1 MEMIITI
8 IIWTLALYG
17 LFELVRSIIN
27 IFICTKLHTDGIYV
41 IVATK
46 NQENYIKGF
55 LRNLMFKLIYGKE
68 EMIKNIIVVDLN
80 STDKT
85 KDIVEKLQNEYN
97 EIKILNFKE
106 CKDLIENMKE
116 V

>member
-1 MEMIITI
+1 METFVTVL
-8 IIWTLALYG
+8 IWTLAFYG
-17 LFELVRSIIN
+17 LFEIVRSIIN
-27 IFICTKLHTDGIYV
+27 ICICTKLHTDGIYL

-46 NQENYIKGF
+46 NQENCIEGF

-68 EMIKNIIVVDLN
+68 EIIKNILVVDLN

-85 KDIVEKLQNEYN
+85 KDIIEKLQNDYS

-106 CKDLIENMKE
+106 CKELIENMKE

>member
-1 MEMIITI
+1 METFVTVL
-8 IIWTLALYG
+8 IWTLAFYG
-17 LFELVRSIIN
+17 LFEIVRSIIN
-27 IFICTKLHTDGIYV
+27 ICICTKLHTDGIYL

-46 NQENYIKGF
+46 NQENCIEGF

-68 EMIKNIIVVDLN
+68 EIIKNILVVDLN

-85 KDIVEKLQNEYN
+85 KDIIEKLQNDYS